1 MVFSS
6 ATTSFRPRGSGLSTG
21 AAWVVIAGLVAGEGL
36 QHGLGAAVRAM
47 PYAAAAC
54 VLGWVLGWQ
63 PRVDVREDGVLLVN
77 PWRTITVPWE
87 ALVQVT
93 TRYALTLVTPH
104 GRYSAWAAPAPGRH
118 SVFLAGD
125 NDLRGLPRGTFDAH
139 RAVGLGDLPSSG
151 SGGAAALVRARWERL
166 VETEALETGV
176 ADTTPVTVRWHTTT
190 IAVVVGLLI
199 AGAVVQW
206 AAA

>member
-6 ATTSFRPRGSGLSTG
+6 ATTSFRPRGSGSFTG

-36 QHGLGAAVRAM
+36 QHGAGAAFRAV
-47 PYAAAAC
+47 PYAAAAG
-54 VLGWVLGWQ
+54 VLAWVLCWH
-63 PRVDVREDGVLLVN
+63 PRVDVREDGVRVVN

-87 ALVQVT
+87 ALVLVT

-125 NDLRGLPRGTFDAH
+125 NDLRGLPRGTFDSR

-166 VETEALETGV
+166 VETEALETGI
-176 ADTTPVTVRWHTTT
+176 ADITPVTVRWHTTT
-190 IAVVVGLLI
+190 VVVVVGLLI
-199 AGAVVQW
+199 AGAIVQW
-206 AAA
+206 VTT